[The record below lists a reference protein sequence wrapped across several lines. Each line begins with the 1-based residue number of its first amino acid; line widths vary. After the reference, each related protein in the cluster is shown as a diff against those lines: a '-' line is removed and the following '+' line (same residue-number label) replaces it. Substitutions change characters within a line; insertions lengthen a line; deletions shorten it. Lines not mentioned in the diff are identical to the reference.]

1 MTSQDAPPTRRA
13 RREVDADE
21 DAVTALLSQTQAQ
34 PGQSR
39 GSVAFGWV
47 DEASVAAVAPASLD
61 NVTSPYVPVE
71 ADLLVDAPRRS
82 PWRPGVLLPIG
93 FILLLVAA
101 YCATTL
107 LWPLHAVAPTVSA
120 VLVQP
125 ATAPAATPPWPAE
138 GSAAVAVAGIDGT
151 LSSSADT
158 HAIASITKVL
168 TALVVLD
175 QMPLAVG
182 EQGPDYRFT
191 ASDRAQ
197 YWEYLRANE
206 SALDVPVGG
215 TLTEYQML
223 QGMLLGSAGNYAD
236 RLASTIWPNDR
247 VFAAAARTWMDAH
260 GVPGIT
266 IVEPTG
272 IQSANSASPAAL
284 IQLAERAMANPV
296 IAEIVG
302 QKSVTLPG
310 AGLVTNTNKLLA
322 DAGVVG
328 IKTGSLDT
336 YNLLAAKDVT
346 VGGTSVRLYAATLG
360 QPDDDA
366 RVSVTGNL
374 FAQLQQELTPT
385 PAVAAGTVAGV
396 VETRWGERVDVITAA
411 APAVVLWNGGT
422 GVATTTFDLGDRA
435 EAGDVVGALTVT
447 GPLDAATVDLALA
460 DDVEG
465 PSPWWRLTH
474 PLDLFGLN
482 D

>member
-1 MTSQDAPPTRRA
+1 MTSQDAPGSRRA
-13 RREVDADE
+13 RRGVDTGD
-21 DAVTALLSQTQAQ
+21 DAVTALLTPAQ
-34 PGQSR
+34 GSPPR

-47 DEASVAAVAPASLD
+47 DEASIATASPVSLD
-61 NVTSPYVPVE
+61 TVTSPYTPVE

-107 LWPLHAVAPTVSA
+107 LWPLYAVAPAVSA
-120 VLVQP
+120 VPVQP
-125 ATAPAATPPWPAE
+125 VAAPAAALPWPAD

-158 HAIASITKVL
+158 HAIASITKVV

-175 QMPLAVG
+175 QMPLALG
-182 EQGPDYRFT
+182 EQGPEFRFA

-197 YWEYLRANE
+197 YWDYLRGNE

-215 TLTEYQML
+215 VLTEYQML
-223 QGMLLGSAGNYAD
+223 QGMLLGSASNYAD

-266 IVEPTG
+266 ILEPTG
-272 IQSANSASPAAL
+272 IKAGNSASPAAL
-284 IQLAERAMANPV
+284 IPLAERAMANPV

-310 AGLVTNTNKLLA
+310 AGLVNNTNKLLA
-322 DAGVVG
+322 DPGVVG

-346 VGGTSVRLYAATLG
+346 VGTTTVRLYAATLG
-360 QPDDDA
+360 QPDDA
-366 RVSVTGNL
+366 TRISVTSDL
-374 FAQLQQELTPT
+374 FSTLQQELTPT
-385 PAVAAGTVAGV
+385 PAVASGTVVGV
-396 VETRWGERVDVITAA
+396 VETRWGERVDVATTA
-411 APAVVLWNGGT
+411 APAVVLFNGGA
-422 GVATTTFDLGDRA
+422 GVATTTFDLGDHA
-435 EAGDVVGALTVT
+435 ESGDVVGELTVA
-447 GPLDAATVDLALA
+447 GPLDAATVDLALT